1 VAASDGSVFV
11 DLLSSL
17 SWPCAAFGD
26 HAFPLGDGDGDGD
39 GADADVDDAGLDEDA
54 CFACC

>member
-26 HAFPLGDGDGDGD
+26 HAFPLGDGDGDG
-39 GADADVDDAGLDEDA
+39 ADADVDDAGLDEDA